1 MALTITFI
9 APPPRGPCHL
19 YQARIDPTLLPSLTF
34 FFFFSTACT
43 NRVTQPL
50 SFVKRYSDPWNRY
63 PYITKF
69 PTSTAPRHGTRKA
82 SHTKSYTQHTYY
94 ICTTQPRFLF
104 ANGYIDQC
112 FFFATLHWHRTVW
125 TEFFSDFTLHD
136 RPRSRYYVHTPPPA
150 PCHA

>member
-1 MALTITFI
+1 MHVLISMALTITFI

-19 YQARIDPTLLPSLTF
+19 YQARIDPTLLPSLAF

-69 PTSTAPRHGTRKA
+69 PTSTAPRHGTAREKP
-82 SHTKSYTQHTYY
+82 HTQSRTHSIRTTYV
-94 ICTTQPRFLF
+94 QPNPGFLL
-104 ANGYIDQC
+104 QM
-112 FFFATLHWHRTVW
+112 
-125 TEFFSDFTLHD
+125 D
-136 RPRSRYYVHTPPPA
+136 RSVLLFCNVALAQDRLDRVLF
-150 PCHA
+150 